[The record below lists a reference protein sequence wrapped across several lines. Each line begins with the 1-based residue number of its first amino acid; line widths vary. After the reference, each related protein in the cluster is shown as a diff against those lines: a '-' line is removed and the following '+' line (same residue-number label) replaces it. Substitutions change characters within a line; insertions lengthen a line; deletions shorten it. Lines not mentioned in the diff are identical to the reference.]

1 MYCSFKYGEFEGD
14 RNGRFF
20 LDLTEEKLN
29 EYITETKF
37 EILEVVVTKDVRTD
51 RSERWLNVV
60 LKKYI

>member
-29 EYITETKF
+29 EYIAETKF